1 MVTNKTCWQY
11 KEENKMKIQYN
22 ITEINPKTIRE
33 IRQLIS
39 DSLAVILE
47 DNNLRMDLGN
57 GSYDDDS
64 VKFNGFR
71 ISLSNALSPEEKAL
85 KGQIDLRRSYDG
97 LITLDDSIIAE
108 DRGQHFKLVGF
119 KPRAR
124 KKPFIIEDIKT
135 GGRYVCP
142 ESMAERLFKEV
153 K

>member
-1 MVTNKTCWQY
+1 MKT
-11 KEENKMKIQYN
+11 QYN

-85 KGQIDLRRSYDG
+85 KGQINFRRKYDG
-97 LITLDDSIIAE
+97 LVTLDDSIIAE
-108 DRGQHFKLVGF
+108 ETGQQLKLVGY
-119 KPRAR
+119 KPRAS

-135 GGRYVCP
+135 GGRYICS

>member
-1 MVTNKTCWQY
+1 MKT
-11 KEENKMKIQYN
+11 QYN

-64 VKFNGFR
+64 VKFQFR

-85 KGQIDLRRSYDG
+85 KQVLDFRRTFETAV
-97 LITLDDSIIAE
+97 TLDDSIIAE
-108 DRGQHFKLVGF
+108 DKGQQFKLVGY

>member
-1 MVTNKTCWQY
+1 MKT
-11 KEENKMKIQYN
+11 QYN

-85 KGQIDLRRSYDG
+85 KGQINFRRKYDG
-97 LITLDDSIIAE
+97 LVTLDDSIIAE
-108 DRGQHFKLVGF
+108 DKGQQFKLVGY
-119 KPRAR
+119 KPRAS

-135 GGRYVCP
+135 GGRYVCS

>member
-1 MVTNKTCWQY
+1 MKT
-11 KEENKMKIQYN
+11 QYN

-64 VKFNGFR
+64 VKFQFR

-85 KGQIDLRRSYDG
+85 KQVLDFRRTFETAV
-97 LITLDDSIIAE
+97 TLDDSIIAE
-108 DRGQHFKLVGF
+108 DKGQQFKLVGY

-124 KKPFIIEDIKT
+124 KKPFIIKDIKT
-135 GGRYVCP
+135 SVRYVCP
-142 ESMAERLFKEV
+142 ESTAERLFKEV